1 MSGGGCPSCGEALSI
16 EFFEGHYGARVELDL
31 CHACELIWFDKM
43 ENIRLSSAG
52 VLALMR
58 AMAADLDPQRRT
70 LPERLPC
77 PRCRR
82 PLPAGSRPTKHGPV
96 PIHKCRKDHGFLM
109 TYFAFLRERDCIRP
123 LTGKRLEELRAQ
135 VEQIRCS
142 GCGASVKLRDD
153 PRCCHC
159 GAVVSIL
166 DREALAETL
175 GGLQADADRRANPNA
190 DQVAADLVMERL
202 RTETSFRAMDSIYR
216 ERAVSQGGLGIVE
229 VGLRWLARALS

>member
-1 MSGGGCPSCGEALSI
+1 VSGGTCPSCGEALST
-16 EFFEGHYGARVELDL
+16 EVFEGHYGARVELDL

-58 AMAADLDPQRRT
+58 AMATDLDPQRRT

-82 PLPAGSRPTKHGPV
+82 PLKTRSRPTKTDAVPV
-96 PIHKCRKDHGFLM
+96 HTCAKDHGFLM

-123 LTGKRLEELRAQ
+123 LQGKRLEELRAQ

-142 GCGASVKLRDD
+142 SCGASVKLRND
-153 PRCCHC
+153 PRCRHC
-159 GAVVSIL
+159 GATVSIL

-175 GGLQADADRRANPNA
+175 GGLHADVERRANVNA
-190 DQVAADLVMERL
+190 DKVAADLAMDRL
-202 RTETSFRAMDSIYR
+202 RTETAFRAMDSIHR
-216 ERAVSQGGLGIVE
+216 DRAVTHGGLGIVE